1 MVDDNRDAADSLAI
15 ALKMNGHDV
24 STAYDGKAAV
34 EAITLRQPHVAIID
48 IGMPGF
54 DGYQV
59 ARALRDMPWRRN
71 LVLIALTGWGQD
83 EDKLNTQR
91 AGFDHHLT
99 KPADPDR
106 IDALLAKVSG
116 RGVQPVLGRGG
127 VSQLHEPA

>member
-59 ARALRDMPWRRN
+59 ARALHDMPWRRN

-83 EDKLNTQR
+83 EDKLNVPTASTITSR
-91 AGFDHHLT
+91 SRPTPTGSTRCWRRF
-99 KPADPDR
+99 
-106 IDALLAKVSG
+106 
-116 RGVQPVLGRGG
+116 
-127 VSQLHEPA
+127 